1 MSAITITALI
11 KILLLVLILTLI
23 LPLVLAIIAILIKIL
38 GYLLI
43 GIIDLAL
50 WVGDFIYE
58 KIDDMR
64 RNRRLRKVDFQ
75 QNFPK

>member
-1 MSAITITALI
+1 MSAIAITALI

-23 LPLVLAIIAILIKIL
+23 LPLVLVILAMLFKIL
-38 GYLLI
+38 GKLLI

-50 WVGDFIYE
+50 SAGDFICA

-64 RNRRLRKVDFQ
+64 RNRM
-75 QNFPK
+75 